1 MEEHGTTRVPAE
13 TLPHAIMCWD
23 VERRR
28 CPFKY
33 SDTIARVPASNC
45 NSSKQAAAARRTSTE
60 QQGAQ
65 HSITKP
71 FSPSCMA
78 KCKREKQK
86 VRASSKRGPDG
97 IHIHHCKFAIYTRWK
112 PGTIIFR
119 KTLWTNPVTFRWQK
133 NGNAI
138 SQCIVMGCSA
148 ACSAATSLYDVSK
161 KSATTTVFW

>member
-1 MEEHGTTRVPAE
+1 MEEHGTTRVPAK

-45 NSSKQAAAARRTSTE
+45 NSSKQAAAAARRTSTE

-78 KCKREKQK
+78 KCKKREKQK

-97 IHIHHCKFAIYTRWK
+97 IHIHHCKFAIYLGELSFEVVDK
-112 PGTIIFR
+112 VVFSEAG
-119 KTLWTNPVTFRWQK
+119 
-133 NGNAI
+133 
-138 SQCIVMGCSA
+138 SA
-148 ACSAATSLYDVSK
+148 
-161 KSATTTVFW
+161 